1 MKFIDKL
8 TIVFGLLLLVSC
20 GIPQEEF
27 DKVLAE
33 NDKLKKEI
41 EELKFGPDKLLAKVN
56 LLITDSDFE
65 SAKKEIQLLI
75 EKHPT
80 SNQAFKAKELLP
92 VIEKGILDKKENEE
106 RKQKEKEI
114 FEKERLANATKKLK
128 SNYDDIKGITWYYDK
143 GTPKY
148 NNYNSFH
155 LYMGKNDGGLPWLRL
170 KIQYASSDWLFIEN
184 YVIKTDKGSH
194 TISTSRGEVERDNGS
209 GGIWEW
215 YDVSLTDELYYII
228 KDIINSKNVK
238 IRHNGSQYYKDRV
251 ISEKEKQGI
260 RNVLDAY
267 EALGGKMNFY

>member
-1 MKFIDKL
+1 MKIINRLSIVLSLILFI
-8 TIVFGLLLLVSC
+8 SC

-33 NDKLKKEI
+33 NEKLKKEI
-41 EELKFGPDKLLAKVN
+41 EELKFGPDKLLTKAN
-56 LLITDSDFE
+56 LLITDKDFE

-80 SNQAFKAKELLP
+80 SNQALKAKELLP
-92 VIEKGILDKKENEE
+92 IIEKGILDKKENEE
-106 RKQKEKEI
+106 RKQKEKEKV
-114 FEKERLANATKKLK
+114 EKERLANATKKLK

-155 LYMGKNDGGLPWLRL
+155 LYMGKNNNGSPWLRL
-170 KIQYASSDWLFIEN
+170 KIQYASSDWLFIES
-184 YVIKTDKGSH
+184 YVVKTDNGSH

-215 YDVSLTDELYYII
+215 YDVSLTDELYYVV

-251 ISEKEKQGI
+251 ISEKEKQGLK
-260 RNVLDAY
+260 NVLDAY
-267 EALGGKMNFY
+267 SAMSGKYVFY